1 MAKITE
7 KLILL
12 GVYILNNRILN
23 IKGAVLDRYQLE
35 NYLEKVASDHIL
47 SQNSDKSTYPIP
59 RLKENFKFITKT
71 YEILNEDLK
80 MGINIHPAGEWLLD
94 NYYII
99 EETVKNIEKDLTID
113 KYTNFFG
120 IQNGT
125 YKGTARIYVLAA
137 EIVAYTD
144 SKIDGE
150 ILLDLLKAYQRKK
163 TLNMEEIWG
172 IGTFLQI
179 AIIENIREVCEKI
192 YISQLQ
198 KYKVESIVERLVE
211 NKEELKFTNIPEYQS
226 KNILT
231 GQMRYPFVEYM
242 SYKLKKYGRQAI
254 SYLSILE
261 EQVNKM
267 GTTVSEIIKK
277 EHFDIA
283 LKKVSIGNSIKS
295 MKELSRINFLEI
307 FEAINGVE
315 DILKKDPAN
324 VYSGMDYKTK
334 SYYRNTIKEI
344 SKKTKISEIYIAS
357 KTLEL
362 AEKAKAKEVENPK
375 QTHIGYYLISDG
387 IDELMKELQVN
398 KKRMQWNTKVK
409 LYKFATCGISLIFS
423 ILIFAYI
430 QTSTKNTA
438 LAILL
443 GLTSYIPI
451 IEIVTK
457 IVNTILSKIVKPSLI
472 PKMDFQDGVPEEYTT
487 FVVIPTIV
495 NSEKKVKSLI
505 RKLEVYYLANKSP
518 NIYFAI
524 LGDCS
529 ASTKKEEEVDEKII
543 STAKKELE
551 KLNSK
556 YPNGNFPLFH
566 FVYRKRTWNDK
577 EKSYL
582 GWERKRGLLNQFNE
596 YILDNSKN
604 EFRANSLEGL
614 DIPKIKYIITLDS
627 DTNLVLNSGIE
638 LIGAMAHI
646 LNKPEI
652 DKEKNIVVNGYGIM
666 QPRVGINLDDGNKS
680 LFTRIFAG
688 LPGTDAYANAI
699 SDVYQD
705 NFGEG
710 IFTGKGIYDLQ
721 VFSRILRNRMP
732 ENKILSHD
740 LLEGSYLRC
749 GLVSDIMLLDG
760 YPSKYSSSISRL
772 HRWIRGDWQI
782 IEWLF
787 GKVKNAQG
795 KKEKNPLNELSK
807 FKILDN
813 LRRSTVEIFLLL
825 SLLIIGIISA
835 VYKVKVWFLSAILVL
850 SVFIPIIIDVILKK
864 EYIPKQKA
872 FTPYIT
878 GIKGSFIAGIINFSF
893 LPYKAYTSLDAI
905 IRAVYRL
912 TYSKQNLLEWTTS
925 EEAEKKSGTSLA
937 SYIKQM
943 ATNYIVGILTLVWLC
958 AFPMNIANTIMLL
971 ASILWIVAPVIAW
984 YISLENTEVNKYETL
999 KLDEKKYILA
1009 LGEKTWKY
1017 FSDFMNEENN
1027 YLPPDNYQED
1037 RKEKIVNRTSSTNIG
1052 LRTSCNCIR
1061 I

>member
-1 MAKITE
+1 M
-7 KLILL
+7 
-12 GVYILNNRILN
+12 NSRILN

-47 SQNSDKSTYPIP
+47 TSKSDKSTYPVP
-59 RLKENFKFITKT
+59 RLIENFKFITKT

-80 MGINIHPAGEWLLD
+80 IGISIHPAGEWLLD

-99 EETVKNIEKDLTID
+99 EESVKNIQKDLSLE
-113 KYTNFFG
+113 KYTNFLG
-120 IQNGT
+120 IQNGI
-125 YKGTARIYVLAA
+125 YKGMARIYVLAA

-150 ILLDLLKAYQRKK
+150 ILEDLLRAYQRKK
-163 TLNMEEIWG
+163 TLNMEEIWW
-172 IGTFLQI
+172 IGNFLQI

-192 YISQLQ
+192 YISQIQ

-211 NKEELKFTNIPEYQS
+211 NKKELKFTNKQEHQN
-226 KNILT
+226 KNILV
-231 GQMRYPFVEYM
+231 GEMRYPFVEYM

-254 SYLSILE
+254 SYLNILE

-295 MKELSRINFLEI
+295 IKELSRINFLEI

-315 DILKKDPAN
+315 EILKKDPAN
-324 VYSGMDYKTK
+324 VYSRMDYKTK
-334 SYYRNTIKEI
+334 SYYRNAIKEV
-344 SKKTKISEIYIAS
+344 SKKTKISEIYIAN
-357 KTLEL
+357 KALEL
-362 AEKAKAKEVENPK
+362 AEKAKIKEVENKK

-387 IDELMKELQVN
+387 IDDLMEALLVN
-398 KKRMQWNTKVK
+398 KKSISKKTKVN
-409 LYKFATCGISLIFS
+409 LYKLSTWGIAAILS
-423 ILIFAYI
+423 ILIFIYI
-430 QTSTKNTA
+430 YITTKNIIVS
-438 LAILL
+438 ILL
-443 GLTSYIPI
+443 GFTSYIPL
-451 IEIVTK
+451 IEITTK
-457 IVNTILSKIVKPSLI
+457 IVNTILSKIVKPKLI
-472 PKMDFQDGVPEEYTT
+472 PKMDFSDGVPKEYST

-495 NSEKKVKSLI
+495 NSPKKVKSLI
-505 RKLEVYYLANKSP
+505 RKLEVYYLANKSD
-518 NIYFAI
+518 NIYFAV

-529 ASTKKEEEVDEKII
+529 SSTKKEEEIDQKMLE
-543 STAKKELE
+543 TAKIELE
-551 KLNSK
+551 KLNQK
-556 YPNGNFPLFH
+556 YPNNNFPLFH
-566 FVYRKRTWNDK
+566 FVYRERIWNDK
-577 EKSYL
+577 EKLYL
-582 GWERKRGLLNQFNE
+582 GWERKRGLLHQFNE
-596 YILDNSKN
+596 YILGNTKN
-604 EFRANSLEGL
+604 EFKVNSLENL
-614 DIPKIKYIITLDS
+614 KIPKIKYIITLDS
-627 DTNLVLNSGIE
+627 DTDLVLNSGIE

-646 LNKPEI
+646 LNKPQI
-652 DKEKNIVVNGYGIM
+652 DNEKNIVVNGYGIM
-666 QPRVGINLDDGNKS
+666 QPRIGINLEDGNKS
-680 LFTRIFAG
+680 LFTKVFAG

-710 IFTGKGIYDLQ
+710 IYTGKGIYDLQ
-721 VFSRILRNRMP
+721 VFSKILKNRMP

-740 LLEGSYLRC
+740 LLEGNYLRC

-760 YPSKYSSSISRL
+760 YPYKYNSFTSRL

-787 GKVKNAQG
+787 PNVKNAQG
-795 KKEKNPLNELSK
+795 NRQKNPLNKLSK

-825 SLLIIGIISA
+825 SLLILGII
-835 VYKVKVWFLSAILVL
+835 VGIYKTKVWFITAILVL

-893 LPYKAYTSLDAI
+893 LPYKAYISLDAI
-905 IRAVYRL
+905 IRAIYRL

-925 EEAEKKSGTSLA
+925 EEAEKKAGTSLL
-937 SYIKQM
+937 SYIKLM
-943 ATNYIVGILTLVWLC
+943 YPNYIIGILTLIFLISL
-958 AFPMNIANTIMLL
+958 PINIANIIMIFV
-971 ASILWIVAPVIAW
+971 AILWIIAPVIAW
-984 YISLENTEVNKYETL
+984 YISIEKIEENKYENL
-999 KLDEKKYILA
+999 KQEDKKYILS
-1009 LGEKTWKY
+1009 LGEKTWEY
-1017 FSDFMNEENN
+1017 FNDFMNEENN

-1037 RKEKIVNRTSSTNIG
+1037 RKEKIVKRTSSTNIG
-1052 LRTSCNCIR
+1052 LRIISNCFSI
-1061 I
+1061 

>member
-1 MAKITE
+1 M
-7 KLILL
+7 
-12 GVYILNNRILN
+12 NSRILN

-47 SQNSDKSTYPIP
+47 TSNSDKSTYPVP
-59 RLKENFKFITKT
+59 RLIENFKFITKT

-99 EETVKNIEKDLTID
+99 EEAVKNIEKDLTLE
-113 KYTNFFG
+113 KYTNFLG
-120 IQNGT
+120 IQNGI
-125 YKGTARIYVLAA
+125 YKGMARIYVLAA

-150 ILLDLLKAYQRKK
+150 ILEHLLKAYQRKK
-163 TLNMEEIWG
+163 TLNMEEIWW
-172 IGTFLQI
+172 IGSFLQI

-192 YISQLQ
+192 YISQIQ

-211 NKEELKFTNIPEYQS
+211 NKKELKFTNKSENQS
-226 KNILT
+226 KNMLV
-231 GQMRYPFVEYM
+231 GEMRYPFVEYM

-254 SYLSILE
+254 SYLNILE

-283 LKKVSIGNSIKS
+283 LKKVSIGNSIRS
-295 MKELSRINFLEI
+295 IKELSRINFLEI

-315 DILKKDPAN
+315 EILKKDPAH
-324 VYSGMDYKTK
+324 VYIGMDYKTK
-334 SYYRNTIKEI
+334 SYYRNAIKEI
-344 SKKTKISEIYIAS
+344 SKKTKISEIYIAN
-357 KTLEL
+357 KALEL
-362 AEKAKAKEVENPK
+362 AEKANIKEVENKK
-375 QTHIGYYLISDG
+375 QTHIGFYLISDG
-387 IDELMKELQVN
+387 IDNLMQELQVN
-398 KKRMQWNTKVK
+398 KKRISEKTKVS
-409 LYKFATCGISLIFS
+409 LYKLSTWGIPAIFS

-430 QTSTKNTA
+430 FTSTKN
-438 LAILL
+438 ILL
-443 GLTSYIPI
+443 SVLLALSSYVPL
-451 IEIVTK
+451 IEIITK
-457 IVNTILSKIVKPSLI
+457 IVNTILSKIVKPKLI
-472 PKMDFQDGVPEEYTT
+472 PKMDFSDGIPKEDTT
-487 FVVIPTIV
+487 FVVIPTIIS
-495 NSEKKVKSLI
+495 NEKKVKNLI
-505 RKLEVYYLANKSP
+505 RKLEVYYLANKSE
-518 NIYFAI
+518 NLYFAI
-524 LGDCS
+524 LGDCTS
-529 ASTKKEEEVDEKII
+529 SHKKEEDIDEKII
-543 STAKKELE
+543 ETAKKELE
-551 KLNSK
+551 ELNNK
-556 YPNGNFPLFH
+556 YYNKEFPLFH
-566 FVYRKRTWNDK
+566 FIYRKRTWNDK

-596 YILDNSKN
+596 YILGNTKN
-604 EFRANSLEGL
+604 EFRFNSLENFK
-614 DIPKIKYIITLDS
+614 IPKIKYIITLDS
-627 DTNLVLNSGIE
+627 DTDLVLNSALE

-652 DKEKNIVVNGYGIM
+652 DKQKNIVVNGYGIM
-666 QPRVGINLDDGNKS
+666 QPRIGINLKDGNKS
-680 LFTRIFAG
+680 LFTKIFAG

-721 VFSRILRNRMP
+721 VFSKILKNRMP

-740 LLEGSYLRC
+740 LLEGNYLRC

-760 YPSKYSSSISRL
+760 YPYKYSSSISRL

-782 IEWLF
+782 VEWLF
-787 GKVKNAQG
+787 RKVKNAQG
-795 KKEKNPLNELSK
+795 KYEKNPLNKLSK

-825 SLLIIGIISA
+825 SFLIIGIISSI
-835 VYKVKVWFLSAILVL
+835 YKTKVWFITAILAL

-893 LPYKAYTSLDAI
+893 LPYKAYISLDAI
-905 IRAVYRL
+905 IRAIYRL

-925 EEAEKKSGTSLA
+925 EEAEKKSENTLI

-943 ATNYIVGILTLVWLC
+943 APNYVIGIFMLIFLTTLPL
-958 AFPMNIANTIMLL
+958 NIANIIMSLV
-971 ASILWIVAPVIAW
+971 AILWIIAPVIAW
-984 YISLENTEVNKYETL
+984 YISIENVEENKYELL
-999 KLDEKKYILA
+999 KSEDKKYILH
-1009 LGEKTWKY
+1009 LGQKTWEY
-1017 FSDFMNEENN
+1017 FNEFMNQENN

-1037 RKEKIVNRTSSTNIG
+1037 RKEKIVKRTSSTNIG
-1052 LRTSCNCIR
+1052 LRITSNCFSI
-1061 I
+1061 